1 VLRREKDSQEEKW
14 PEVLGKFR
22 SYKMFRHE
30 DRKHLGVIY
39 IALAFFPLEVWD
51 FLMQILPGLEDSPI
65 LSH

>member
-1 VLRREKDSQEEKW
+1 MLRREKDSQEEKW
-14 PEVLGKFR
+14 PEVLGKLEAIKLFR
-22 SYKMFRHE
+22 QV